1 MKTTFGPGVI
11 VTSKWLNGAR
21 EIYFDGQDADWHYSP
36 INLGDIQRGG
46 TEGLDTIYVTT
57 TSDQT
62 FGGTPITGRKSFMGY
77 VAFGDSSNANPDNAP
92 VSWTTLAKFNQGGA
106 EQNFTLKFANLKDED
121 VITKAILDQ
130 QITNFPIIDEGAF

>member
-46 TEGLDTIYVTT
+46 SEGLDSIYVTT

-62 FGGTPITGRKSFMGY
+62 FGGTPITGRKSFMGF
-77 VAFGDSSNANPDNAP
+77 VAFGDSSNSNPDNAP
-92 VSWTTLAKFNQGGA
+92 VSWTTLAKFNQGGS
-106 EQNFTLKFANLKDED
+106 EQNFTLKFANLAGQDI
-121 VITKAILDQ
+121 ITKEILDQ
-130 QITNFPIIDEGAF
+130 QIINFPIIDEGAF